1 MGVDPGVFPGGGEWA
16 QKVPCQLP
24 GLHKERKVLCGQ
36 PDTSSSSVTG
46 CQGTVLRSCSR
57 KRGGWYPKGALEG
70 REGSGGSGKSVVG
83 VFNPENLFGPGG
95 WVAQSTLLV
104 HVFR

>member
-1 MGVDPGVFPGGGEWA
+1 MPGY
-16 QKVPCQLP
+16 
-24 GLHKERKVLCGQ
+24 
-36 PDTSSSSVTG
+36 SVAF
-46 CQGTVLRSCSR
+46 LF
-57 KRGGWYPKGALEG
+57 KKKGWLVPKGALEG